1 MQLKLPLTR
10 ASEAHARL
18 WEVLDHATRL
28 VVLDRLVAMMAQAVE
43 VRSDEEDT
51 NDD

>member
-1 MQLKLPLTR
+1 MQLKLPLAR

-18 WEVLDHATRL
+18 WEVLDHGTRL

-43 VRSDEEDT
+43 VRMDEEDT